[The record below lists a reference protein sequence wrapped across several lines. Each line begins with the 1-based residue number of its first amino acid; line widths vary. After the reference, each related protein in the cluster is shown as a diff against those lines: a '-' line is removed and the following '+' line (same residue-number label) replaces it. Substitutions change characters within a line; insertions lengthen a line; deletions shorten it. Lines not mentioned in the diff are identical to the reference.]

1 MYKISGPI
9 NAKLEL
15 SFLEESWVGNLEET
29 LTLTWILS
37 FLE

>member
-9 NAKLEL
+9 NAKLAL
-15 SFLEESWVGNLEET
+15 SFLEESWVGSLEEI

-37 FLE
+37 ILE